1 MFALA
6 NHSILILALA
16 LADTHTA
23 KKNQIFSFL
32 LKKKKKKTL
41 LRHKSSHRHTE
52 AITMKV
58 CEPTTTTTIW
68 YHPVISMN
76 IMIWIIRTDWGD
88 RKELLGIF
96 WISEKISM
104 LGMKIFSYVLF
115 LFIFGRASKSFI
127 KRREW

>member
-1 MFALA
+1 MFAPLLQYIEVNIFFLRRTLIVILNYEESSNLFVLV

-58 CEPTTTTTIW
+58 CEPTTTTTI
-68 YHPVISMN
+68 
-76 IMIWIIRTDWGD
+76 
-88 RKELLGIF
+88 
-96 WISEKISM
+96 
-104 LGMKIFSYVLF
+104 
-115 LFIFGRASKSFI
+115 
-127 KRREW
+127 